1 MKPIRSVLA
10 LSAALLAAGCATEP
24 AGPSVMALPGSGKS
38 FDQFRMDDADCRQY
52 AQQQIGGAAQTA
64 NNAGVRNA
72 VIGTAI
78 GALAG
83 AAIGG
88 NHEGAGVGAGAG
100 LIVGSASGAGATDV
114 SSYRLQ
120 RDYDHAYIQCMY
132 AKGEKVPV
140 SESAWRSQIQA
151 APAATTS
158 APPPPPPGT
167 PPPPPPGTPPPPPPR

>member
-1 MKPIRSVLA
+1 MKTRLSILA
-10 LSAALLAAGCATEP
+10 LSAAALVAGCATAP

-38 FDQFRMDDADCRQY
+38 FEQFRMDDADCRQY
-52 AQQQIGGAAQTA
+52 AAMQIGGTEAA
-64 NNAGVRNA
+64 NNASVRNA
-72 VIGTAI
+72 AVGTAV

-88 NHEGAGVGAGAG
+88 RQGAAVGAGGG
-100 LIVGSASGAGATDV
+100 LIVGSASGAGVADT

-140 SESAWRSQIQA
+140 SEAAWRSQTQM
-151 APAATTS
+151 APAAS
-158 APPPPPPGT
+158 PPPPPPPRGT
-167 PPPPPPGTPPPPPPR
+167 PPPPPQQ

>member
-1 MKPIRSVLA
+1 MKPITSIIA
-10 LSAALLAAGCATEP
+10 LSAALLAAGCASAPT
-24 AGPSVMALPGSGKS
+24 GPSVMALPGSGKS
-38 FDQFRMDDADCRQY
+38 FEQFRLDDADCRQY
-52 AQQQIGGAAQTA
+52 AAQFIGGAEQAA
-64 NNAGVRNA
+64 NNASVRNA
-72 VIGTAI
+72 AIGTAI

-100 LIVGSASGAGATDV
+100 LIVGSASGAGTGEV
-114 SSYRLQ
+114 SSYRMQ

-140 SESAWRSQIQA
+140 SESAWRSQIQS

-158 APPPPPPGT
+158 AP